1 MAPFAGRG
9 DNMIKLRGINVW
21 PEGVFEIAKDVP
33 GTTDDWFARAVRI
46 DNRDELI
53 LSIVADASVVPE
65 VEAKLRDRL
74 GVRIGVEAVGAGE
87 LDAWTEAG
95 TAAKLKRFRDE
106 R

>member
-21 PEGVFEIAKDVP
+21 PEGVFEIAKEVP
-33 GTTDDWFARAVRI
+33 GTTDDWFARAVRV

-53 LSIVADASVVPE
+53 FHIVGDESAKDA
-65 VEAKLRDRL
+65 VEQKLRDRL
-74 GVRIGVEAVGAGE
+74 GVKISVEMARPGE
-87 LDAWTEAG
+87 LDAWTEVG
-95 TAAKLKRFRDE
+95 VAAKLKRFRDD